1 MQYRFLY
8 PGGAAME
15 VITGSTRFGLWFVE
29 VRWSGLE
36 VFRVRF
42 SPTRLEE
49 GPVPVLLQQ
58 YLSGRPA
65 DLSLLK
71 PSISPPGE
79 LYAKIYREVRLIP
92 YGATATYGE
101 IALRTG
107 TSPRVVGQAMA
118 RNPVPLI
125 VPCHRVV
132 SRSGPGGFSPDP
144 EIKIRL
150 LEMERKNKKR
160 FIEES
165 DLP

>member
-1 MQYRFLY
+1 MQHRGLHR
-8 PGGAAME
+8 GGAAMA

-29 VRWSGLE
+29 VLWSKDT

-42 SPTRLEE
+42 SLTRTEE

-58 YLSGRPA
+58 YLAGKPA

-71 PSISPPGE
+71 PGIVPPGE
-79 LYAKIYREVRLIP
+79 LYARIYREVRSIP
-92 YGATATYGE
+92 YGETATYGE
-101 IALRTG
+101 IAARTG

-118 RNPVPLI
+118 RNQVPLI

-132 SRSGPGGFSPDP
+132 SRTGPGGFSPDP

-160 FIEES
+160 FTAES
-165 DLP
+165 DLS